1 MSDVFVTRETKLT
14 KQKYIPIHDVDGH
27 HRDEHGLRRSLVA
40 PAVLYSRHYHA
51 PAVLDTALT
60 GPFRP
65 YLNVD
70 WCLPSFRRCSPTWR
84 PPSLTHPP
92 SFTRS

>member
-40 PAVLYSRHYHA
+40 PAVLYSRRHHATAVFDTA
-51 PAVLDTALT
+51 PAV
-60 GPFRP
+60 PI
-65 YLNVD
+65 
-70 WCLPSFRRCSPTWR
+70 
-84 PPSLTHPP
+84 
-92 SFTRS
+92 

>member
-60 GPFRP
+60 GPAVP
-65 YLNVD
+65 I
-70 WCLPSFRRCSPTWR
+70 
-84 PPSLTHPP
+84 
-92 SFTRS
+92 